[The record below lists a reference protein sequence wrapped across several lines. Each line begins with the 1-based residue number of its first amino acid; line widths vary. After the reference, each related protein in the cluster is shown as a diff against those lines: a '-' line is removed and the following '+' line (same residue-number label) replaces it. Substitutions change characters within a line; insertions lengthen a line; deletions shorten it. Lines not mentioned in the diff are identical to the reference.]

1 MDKEKFADKE
11 KVKLVLK
18 IVTNEQEKED
28 FIKTLFPADIEVK
41 RLGQKIVT
49 VADYKN
55 NFLYVFKKPIEGH
68 VTIDKF
74 SEAYELTLSKTA
86 HEAMLFYSEVAKLV
100 AVIEARGQEEEVKDE
115 E

>member
-11 KVKLVLK
+11 KIKLILK

-28 FIKTLFPADIEVK
+28 FIKTLFKADIEVV
-41 RLGQKIVT
+41 RRQSKILS

-55 NFLYVFKKPIEGH
+55 NLLYVFKKPSEGYI
-68 VTIDKF
+68 TLEKF
-74 SEAYELTLSKTA
+74 SNASELTLSKTA

-100 AVIEARGQEEEVKDE
+100 TIIEGEKENEEN
-115 E
+115 